1 MKQVA
6 KKLLSVVFALCL
18 AVVGIVTTPTVQA
31 SAEATESFVKV
42 TESAADWSGDYLIV
56 YEDGNVAFD
65 GSRTKLDDASNT
77 VAVTIADGKIA
88 ATDEM
93 KAIMF
98 TVEKSG
104 SSYTIKSANGYYI
117 GNGSN
122 SNALS
127 SSTTEQYTNTITFTS
142 ADDITVKSSGGAY
155 LRYNAASN
163 QLRFRYYKSSSYTGQ
178 KAIQFYKLTVE
189 GGAGTDTPTE
199 DPTIR
204 AAVNAVEPSM
214 SLAYKYEKKTV
225 TGVTDTLTLATTGV
239 SGTSYVDWSDK
250 TATSSAV
257 YKGQSAGGNSSIQL
271 RSKNSNS
278 GIVTTTSGGKVR
290 TINVTWNSGNQLD
303 IYGKNTA
310 YTAAT
315 DLYDNSKAG
324 TKLGSIS
331 NGTTTFEIA
340 GDYEYIG
347 LRSNSGAIYLTE
359 IQIVWETTGGE
370 GATQTVYAESDFR
383 IRFGVEADVSDI
395 STTYG
400 IYVSTAKGEMY
411 YDKNSKSWATE
422 GNLVYLVVSLGDIIN
437 DMNKLGTKFTVQA
450 YVIVNGITYKSESVK
465 TYSVVD
471 MVKAY
476 YEEEEIEEIA
486 DLYNYLDA
494 NGAFEEVA

>member
-18 AVVGIVTTPTVQA
+18 AVVGIVTTPTVEA

-42 TESAADWSGDYLIV
+42 TGSAADWSGDYLIV
-56 YEDGNVAFD
+56 YETGKVAFN
-65 GSRTKLDDASNT
+65 GSLTKLDAVGNSA
-77 VAVTIADGKIA
+77 AVTITDGKIA
-88 ATDEM
+88 ATDAM

-98 TVEKSG
+98 TVAKSG
-104 SSYTIKSANGYYI
+104 SSYTIKSANNQYI
-117 GNGSN
+117 GNDGTSN
-122 SNALS
+122 GLS
-127 SSTTEQYTNTITFTS
+127 ANSSTQYLNTISFNNGIEIKGKGGCKLQYYKTS
-142 ADDITVKSSGGAY
+142 GSA
-155 LRYNAASN
+155 
-163 QLRFRYYKSSSYTGQ
+163 RFRYYSTKQ
-178 KAIQFYKLTVE
+178 EAITLYKLTVE

-239 SGTSYVDWSDK
+239 SGTAYADWSGK

-290 TINVTWNSGNQLD
+290 TINVTWNGGNQLD

-324 TKLGSIS
+324 TKLGSIL

-370 GATQTVYAESDFR
+370 GTTKTVYAESDFR
-383 IRFGVEADVSDI
+383 LRFGVEADVSDI

-400 IYVSTAKGEMY
+400 IYVSTANGEMY

-450 YVIVNGITYKSESVK
+450 YVTVDGITYKSESKK

-476 YEEEEIEEIA
+476 YEDEEIEDVA

-494 NGAFEEVA
+494 NGAF

>member
-18 AVVGIVTTPTVQA
+18 AVVGIVTTPTVEA

-56 YEDGNVAFD
+56 YETGKVAFD
-65 GSRTKLDDASNT
+65 GSLSTLDAVGNS

-88 ATDEM
+88 ATDAL
-93 KAIMF
+93 KKSAF
-98 TVEKSG
+98 TVAKSG
-104 SSYTIKSANGYYI
+104 SYYTIKAANNQYI
-117 GNGSN
+117 GNDGTGNGLKAS
-122 SNALS
+122 A
-127 SSTTEQYTNTITFTS
+127 STQYLNTISFNNGIEIKGKGGCKLQYYKASGS
-142 ADDITVKSSGGAY
+142 A
-155 LRYNAASN
+155 
-163 QLRFRYYKSSSYTGQ
+163 RFRYFGSAQ
-178 KAIQFYKLTVE
+178 EAITLYKLTVE

-214 SLAYKYEKKTV
+214 SLAYKYEKKNV

-239 SGTSYVDWSDK
+239 SGGSYVDWSGK

-271 RSKNSNS
+271 RTTGSNS
-278 GIVTTTSGGKVR
+278 GVVTTTSGGKVKSI
-290 TINVTWNSGNQLD
+290 TVTWNSNTASGRTLNV
-303 IYGKNTA
+303 YGKNTA

-315 DLYDNSKAG
+315 DLYNSSNQG
-324 TKLGSIS
+324 TLLGTIVK
-331 NGTTTFEIA
+331 GTSTVLEIT

-347 LRSNSGAIYLTE
+347 FRSNGSAMYLSE
-359 IQIVWETTGGE
+359 VQIVWETTGGE
-370 GATQTVYAESDFR
+370 GTTKTVYAESDFR
-383 IRFGVEADVSDI
+383 LRFGVEADVSDI

-450 YVIVNGITYKSESVK
+450 YVTVDGITYKSESVK

-476 YEEEEIEEIA
+476 YEEEEIEDVA

-494 NGAFEEVA
+494 NGAF